1 MKSLEIGT
9 DIAFLKLLLINIMK
23 KPNSKKF
30 NIIRIIKISCILLMF
45 QNTANA
51 ELIFRGGYLTKMLPT
66 SEGYNQFLKER
77 YGASS
82 IQLSGTTISTGF
94 KSKASS
100 WGIGFGMDDL
110 SGNINYKTLN
120 GDKKQNKMN
129 LKNTHLL
136 ISIYPQK
143 WQNFQIDVGYGS
155 GELSRNFYGY
165 KDYHIVTGNIASQ
178 VGAQESKT
186 KASNMMVQVL
196 YRFFG
201 QKFRLEGGARYS
213 NSKHTI
219 PEDDLRPGYNS
230 KGVPIPMTFDLG
242 GLGFTGTISFR
253 F

>member
-1 MKSLEIGT
+1 
-9 DIAFLKLLLINIMK
+9 MK
-23 KPNSKKF
+23 K
-30 NIIRIIKISCILLMF
+30 NIIVGILTLISMLICSSPQVF
-45 QNTANA
+45 A
-51 ELIFRGGYLTKMLPT
+51 ELIFRGGYLVKMLPT
-66 SEGYNQFLKER
+66 SGGYNEFLKTR
-77 YGASS
+77 YGASNP
-82 IQLSGTTISTGF
+82 QLSGTALSAAF
-94 KSKASS
+94 KSRASNWS
-100 WGIGFGMDDL
+100 IGLEMDDL

-129 LKNTHLL
+129 LKNTILL
-136 ISIYPQK
+136 LSIYPKK
-143 WQNFQIDVGYGS
+143 WQNFQLDVGYGS
-155 GELSRNFYGY
+155 GELTRNFYGY
-165 KDYHIVTGNIASQ
+165 KDYHIVTGNLVSQ

-219 PEDDLRPGYNS
+219 SEDDLRPGYNS

-242 GLGFTGTISFR
+242 GLGFMGTISFR

>member
-1 MKSLEIGT
+1 
-9 DIAFLKLLLINIMK
+9 MK

-45 QNTANA
+45 QNAANA

-94 KSKASS
+94 KSKARS

-129 LKNTHLL
+129 VLEKFCKKCCIFLQQKEVIGFKI
-136 ISIYPQK
+136 ISKVSHPNY
-143 WQNFQIDVGYGS
+143 NSESLCRGS
-155 GELSRNFYGY
+155 KLTWELSL
-165 KDYHIVTGNIASQ
+165 IV
-178 VGAQESKT
+178 
-186 KASNMMVQVL
+186 
-196 YRFFG
+196 F
-201 QKFRLEGGARYS
+201 
-213 NSKHTI
+213 
-219 PEDDLRPGYNS
+219 
-230 KGVPIPMTFDLG
+230 
-242 GLGFTGTISFR
+242 
-253 F
+253 